1 MATTNQDII
10 NKFFEA
16 YIKRD
21 INEIKLVM
29 ADNVTWTFLGRHK
42 LAGVKTGIDQVVAFF
57 DTMGGIMS
65 KSKPVVGK
73 LVIGSNDN
81 YVIECQHIR
90 TNREDEINIDHH
102 VSLLWTF
109 ENGKIISGRHF
120 FADPRSV
127 ETFFDE
133 VTSIV
138 R

>member
-1 MATTNQDII
+1 MTTTNQDII
-10 NKFFEA
+10 NKFFDS

-21 INEIKLVM
+21 FDSIRMVM

-57 DTMGGIMS
+57 DIMGGIMS
-65 KSKPVVGK
+65 KSKPTVDK

-90 TNREDEINIDHH
+90 TNREDGINIDHH
-102 VSLLWTF
+102 VCVLWTF

-120 FADPRSV
+120 FADPKSAD
-127 ETFFDE
+127 TFFDT
-133 VTSIV
+133 VTPIV
-138 R
+138 K